1 VKAALDLCVSCKG
14 CKRECPTGVDMA
26 RMKIEF
32 LAHYTRRHGHSLKDR
47 LIASLPDYAH
57 AVSRVPWLAN
67 LRDRIPGA
75 ALLSER
81 LLGLAAERKLPT
93 WRADTFWRSGDRGD
107 FASAD
112 ATIAAAQAGAKAAV
126 LFVDTFNGVF
136 ESENALAAGR
146 VLKAAGY
153 TLHTLDKGKGHH
165 CCGRTYLASGR
176 VDEARERAS
185 ALIDA
190 LLPFADAGIAI
201 VGLEPSCL
209 LTLRDEALSLGLG
222 AKAIAVSQHALL
234 FEEFIARE
242 AKAGRFEVAFTPVT
256 APILVHGHCHQ
267 KAFAAVAPILDVLR
281 LVPGASPTLIET
293 SCCGMAGSFGYEA
306 RHHEVS
312 MAMAEASLLP
322 AIRNAPDAIVV
333 ADGTS
338 CRQQIGHGAGREALH
353 VARVLER
360 FLPGASPP

>member
-1 VKAALDLCVSCKG
+1 
-14 CKRECPTGVDMA
+14 MA

-32 LAHYTRRHGHSLKDR
+32 LAHYTKRHGHSLKDR
-47 LIASLPDYAH
+47 LVASLPDYAH
-57 AVSRVPWLAN
+57 AVSRVAWLAN
-67 LRDRIPGA
+67 LRNWIPGT
-75 ALLSER
+75 ALLGER
-81 LLGLAAERKLPT
+81 LLGLTAKRKLPV
-93 WRADTFWRSGDRGD
+93 WRGDTFWRVRDEND
-107 FASAD
+107 FASAG
-112 ATIAAAQAGAKAAV
+112 ATLAAAQAGAKVAV

-136 ESENALAAGR
+136 ESENAIAAAR

-153 TLHTLDKGKGHH
+153 TLHTLDKGRGHH
-165 CCGRTYLASGR
+165 CCGRTFLTSGR
-176 VDEARERAS
+176 VDEARERVG

-190 LLPFADAGIAI
+190 LLPFAKAGIAI

-209 LTLRDEALSLGLG
+209 LTLRDEALALGLG
-222 AKAIAVSQHALL
+222 DKAIAVSKHALL

-242 AKAGRFEVAFTPVT
+242 AKSGRFDVAFTPVES
-256 APILVHGHCHQ
+256 PLLVHGHCHQ

-281 LVPGASPTLIET
+281 LVPGAKPTLIET

-306 RHHEVS
+306 SHHEVS

-338 CRQQIGHGAGREALH
+338 CRQQIAHGAKREALH

-360 FLPGASPP
+360 FLPARPAALVRESSASADEPRPAP